1 MWVGVDD
8 TDARTGGC
16 TTRVG
21 LDLVEAIDRELLGR
35 PRLVRLDPMA
45 PWKTRGNGAV
55 ALRFAGD
62 ATAEVAERAWRVV
75 TDRAR
80 PDADPGLVVLDDRPS
95 RDLYEAAVTRLVA
108 WDEVE
113 LPDGAVVFG
122 GRGRLGAM
130 AAVAWRPGDA
140 TVEHLVYREPGRC
153 GTPRDVDPAS
163 VRAVAEEAG
172 SAWDCYDFGEEE
184 PVMVPNGPDPVLFGI
199 RGDDADEVEMLADRV
214 SSEPVAA
221 RATFLTNQG
230 TDDHVVACEVADL
243 APARNVA
250 VQGRVATEPR
260 IVAGG
265 HTFVDLDD
273 GTGTCTLA
281 AYEPTKRFRRVVRAL
296 REGDEVLAVGG
307 TPDGTTV
314 NLEKL
319 HVDAL
324 TDVVETDNPR
334 CCGSTMDSA
343 GYGAGYR
350 CDGCGRRVGE
360 REAPTRRVDRG
371 LSEGWHEVP
380 PCARRHLAKPLKR
393 F

>member
-21 LDLVEAIDRELLGR
+21 LDLVEALDRELLGR

-55 ALRFAGD
+55 ALRFEGE
-62 ATAEVAERAWRVV
+62 ATPAVAERAWGVV
-75 TDRAR
+75 TDRAQA
-80 PDADPGLVVLDDRPS
+80 DADPGLVVADDRPP
-95 RDLYEAAVTRLVA
+95 RDLYEEAVTRLVA
-108 WDEVE
+108 WEEVE
-113 LPDGAVVFG
+113 VPEGASLFG
-122 GRGRLGAM
+122 GRGRLGAL

-140 TVEHLVYREPGRC
+140 TVEHLTYREPDRC
-153 GTPRDVDPAS
+153 GTPRDVDLAT
-163 VRAVAEEAG
+163 VRAVAKQAR
-172 SAWDCYDFGEEE
+172 SAWDCFDFGEEE

-199 RGDDADEVEMLADRV
+199 RGDDADEVETLAGRV
-214 SSEPVAA
+214 DAEPVADA
-221 RATFLTNQG
+221 ATFLTNQG
-230 TDDHVVACEVADL
+230 TDDHVVACEVAEL

-250 VQGRVATEPR
+250 VQGRVATGPR
-260 IVAGG
+260 TVAGG

-273 GTGTCTLA
+273 GTGICTLA
-281 AYEPTKRFRRVVRAL
+281 AYEPTKRFRRVVRSL

-307 TPDGTTV
+307 TPDGATV

-319 HVDAL
+319 RVDAL
-324 TDVVETDNPR
+324 TDVVETVNPR

-350 CDGCGRRVGE
+350 CGDCGRRVGE
-360 REAPTRRVDRG
+360 REAPRRSVDRG